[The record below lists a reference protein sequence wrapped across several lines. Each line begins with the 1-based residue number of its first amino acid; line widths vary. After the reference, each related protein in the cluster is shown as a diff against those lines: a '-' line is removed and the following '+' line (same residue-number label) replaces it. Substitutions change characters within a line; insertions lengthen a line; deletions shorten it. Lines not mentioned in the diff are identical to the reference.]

1 MTEMSDISKTA
12 TLTPVKRPETG
23 PAGPETSRPGGFES
37 LKALF
42 KKLDPKNSENCL
54 KNGVTNALTVVEYV
68 TRVPVPTVLDRNF
81 ASFQ

>member
-54 KNGVTNALTVVEYV
+54 KNGVTNALALHCTLEMGLWWKTVG
-68 TRVPVPTVLDRNF
+68 LWWNF
-81 ASFQ
+81 KK